1 MIGFSHGNSL
11 VSKDANC
18 LIPWVVNLDNE
29 ENQNLMAEETTGVRI
44 TQNAIYQKQLEHGEI
59 LIKVLEKLDHL
70 DDVPNRIREVE
81 LTLARLAW
89 IERVAYTGLTAA
101 VVSLLGLIV
110 SILGV

>member
-1 MIGFSHGNSL
+1 
-11 VSKDANC
+11 
-18 LIPWVVNLDNE
+18 
-29 ENQNLMAEETTGVRI
+29 MADETQGVRI

-89 IERVAYTGLTAA
+89 IEKIAYTGLGAA
-101 VVSLLGLIV
+101 VIALVGSVLNMIGN
-110 SILGV
+110 